1 MTQQQRVQLLYAA
14 FGNVFVES
22 ARINFEKKW
31 CIVYRYP
38 ADIAQAIPSLGA
50 SVYMNK
56 VLVPIY
62 EKFLRLLIAR
72 NLHTEINTNDQCFMV
87 RLVRGASSPS
97 MHSWAIAFD
106 LNPAHNPLG
115 VTREQAIAQG
125 LTPFT
130 VEFQKAAKDSGL
142 ICGYDFTRCDGMHFE
157 LDLREVQKL
166 VPNHKLIPTPK
177 PSSPQN

>member
-1 MTQQQRVQLLYAA
+1 MNQKDRVILLNNV
-14 FGNVFVES
+14 FGNVFIQAV
-22 ARINFEKKW
+22 RLKFERNW
-31 CIVYRYP
+31 CMLYKYP
-38 ADIAQAIPSLGA
+38 TDIASAIPSLGE

-56 VLVPIY
+56 LLVPVY

-87 RLVRGASSPS
+87 RMVRGTTSSPS

-115 VTREQAIAQG
+115 VSREEAIAKG

-130 VEFQKAAKDSGL
+130 AEFQKAAKDAGL
-142 ICGYDFTRCDGMHFE
+142 IVGYDFTRKDGMHFE
-157 LDLREVQKL
+157 LDLREVQK
-166 VPNHKLIPTPK
+166 HQKHPTL
-177 PSSPQN
+177 